1 MKFEFT
7 PPKNQKIE
15 IDELIKELVSVAE
28 KLGKSPTMAE
38 YNSMGKYEVSVFCR
52 RFGSWN
58 TALLKANLA
67 VNNKEWTEIELYSNI
82 ENVWI
87 YLGKQ
92 PTRRDMDKEYSKIS
106 SGAYKRHFY
115 TWTNAL
121 KSFVT
126 YINDSENDNETI
138 EKNSAQ
144 EFSHKT
150 SRDINLRLR
159 FLVMKRDNFKCC
171 VCGRSPATAQ
181 GLELQ
186 VDHIKPWTKGGE
198 TTLENL
204 QTLCRDCNLGKSD
217 LE

>member
-1 MKFEFT
+1 MK
-7 PPKNQKIE
+7 
-15 IDELIKELVSVAE
+15 
-28 KLGKSPTMAE
+28 
-38 YNSMGKYEVSVFCR
+38 
-52 RFGSWN
+52 
-58 TALLKANLA
+58 LLK
-67 VNNKEWTEIELYSNI
+67 
-82 ENVWI
+82 
-87 YLGKQ
+87 
-92 PTRRDMDKEYSKIS
+92 
-106 SGAYKRHFY
+106 
-115 TWTNAL
+115 
-121 KSFVT
+121 
-126 YINDSENDNETI
+126 
-138 EKNSAQ
+138 KNSAQ

>member
-1 MKFEFT
+1 MKFEFIQ
-7 PPKNQKIE
+7 PKNQKIGT
-15 IDELIKELVSVAE
+15 DELIKDLISVSE
-28 KLGKSPTMAE
+28 KLSKAPTMAE
-38 YNSMGKYEVSVFCR
+38 YNCTGKYEVSVFRR

-58 TALLKANLA
+58 AALLKANLV
-67 VNNKEWTEIELYSNI
+67 VNNREWTEIELYSNI

-106 SGAYKRHFY
+106 SGAYHRHFH

-121 KSFVT
+121 KSFIA
-126 YINDSENDNETI
+126 YINDSESADEAI
-138 EKNSAQ
+138 ENNPAPK
-144 EFSHKT
+144 FSHKT

-159 FLVMKRDNFKCC
+159 FKVFQRDNFRCC
-171 VCGRSPATAQ
+171 ICGRSPATTQ

-186 VDHIKPWTKGGE
+186 ADHIKPWSKGGE

-204 QTLCRDCNLGKSD
+204 QTLCRECNLGKSN